1 MRPCHPISHLPAC
14 SSLTSSQSYTKW
26 PLRISAHPQIRVD
39 CRIRSHTRS
48 YCYVSRSGP
57 PSDESF
63 HIRMVQRQACQLCSS
78 VAGWFV
84 MGWVLGV
91 VVGRCREESCREQGS
106 ASFFRLSGSHT
117 PSSYGYPCPCS
128 HIQTHGPW
136 IVSLVCC
143 IASHAPHAH
152 PPPSL
157 CSHGGGGRASSPQ
170 QRSNAVQYQTASF
183 TSMSPLFLARQNLV
197 QFTLGILKRVPWAH
211 PPDLPH

>member
-152 PPPSL
+152 PPPL
-157 CSHGGGGRASSPQ
+157 YAPMVEGDGHLAP
-170 QRSNAVQYQTASF
+170 SNAATQFNIKRRPSLLCLHYFWPGRTWY
-183 TSMSPLFLARQNLV
+183 NL
-197 QFTLGILKRVPWAH
+197 H
-211 PPDLPH
+211 